1 MKRIGNIFDDLCT
14 IENLEI
20 AYKNAKKGKTKTYG
34 VLLFEKNKDKNLIKL
49 KDDLLNSKFK
59 TSKYS
64 TFLINENGKER
75 LIYRLPFYPDRIV
88 HHLLMLKLEKIWC
101 DIFIRDTY
109 ACIKN
114 RGIHDG
120 LKRVKNSL
128 IDIENTKYCLKLD
141 IKKFYPSI
149 DHNTLKTIIRKK
161 IKDKK
166 ILLLLDEIIDSAS
179 GVPIGNYLSQ
189 YFANL
194 YLSYFDHYMK
204 ETHKIKYYHRYADD
218 IVMFHSDKNY
228 LQTLL
233 AEISV
238 YLSKE
243 LKLTINK
250 NYQIFP
256 VNTRGV
262 DYLGY
267 KIYHT
272 HILLRKSIKKRMFK
286 SVSKITYDNYKI
298 KSIAYNGWLI
308 HCNSINLQN
317 KLNNMNKKRFSELGV
332 IVKND
337 AFSGRKMSIINVINT
352 DIIVKG
358 YKISKSKFEN
368 SKDCLTIEFELNGED
383 RIMFTGAETL
393 KKQIEQIKKED
404 FPFITKISKVNNSYH
419 FT

>member
-1 MKRIGNIFDDLCT
+1 MKRIGNIFNSLCT

-20 AYKNAKKGKTKTYG
+20 AYKNAKKGKSKTYG
-34 VLLFEKNKDKNLIKL
+34 VLIFEKNKEQNLVKL
-49 KDDLLNSKFK
+49 QQDLLNSEFK
-59 TSKYS
+59 TSKYT
-64 TFLINENGKER
+64 TFNVNENGKTR
-75 LIYRLPFYPDRIV
+75 LIYKLPFYPDRIV
-88 HHLLMLKLEKIWC
+88 HHLLMLKLEEIWC

-109 ACIKN
+109 ACIKK

-120 LKRVKNSL
+120 LRRVKNSL
-128 IDIENTKYCLKLD
+128 KDTENTKYCLKLD

-149 DHNTLKTIIRKK
+149 DHSTLKEIIRKK
-161 IKDKK
+161 IKDKN
-166 ILLLLDEIIDSAS
+166 ILSILDEVIDSAP

-204 ETHKIKYYHRYADD
+204 EKHNIKYYHRYADD
-218 IVMFHSDKNY
+218 IVILHKDKKYLHSLLIDISEYLNKN
-228 LQTLL
+228 
-233 AEISV
+233 
-238 YLSKE
+238 

-250 NYQIFP
+250 NFQIFP
-256 VNTRGV
+256 VANRSI

-272 HILLRKSIKKRMFK
+272 HVLLRKSIKKRMFR
-286 SVSKITYDNYKI
+286 SINKINFENYKI

-317 KLNNMNKKRFSELGV
+317 KLKHMNNKRFSELGI
-332 IVKND
+332 IVKNE
-337 AFSGRKMSIINVINT
+337 AFSGKKMNIINILNT
-352 DIIVKG
+352 EIIVKN
-358 YKISKSKFEN
+358 YKINKSKFEN

-383 RIMFTGAETL
+383 RIVFTGAATL
-393 KKQIEQIKKED
+393 KKQIELINKED
-404 FPFITKISKVNNSYH
+404 FPFITKISKVNNSYQ